1 MEKIFELPIYKE
13 KGLEFITHKKD
24 IISGFPDNF
33 KSKKMSEAIH
43 NNDVEYASTSGT
55 TGERMQIIR
64 RKKWWDSEYKRVY
77 QAHPLLLSG
86 LENARNKAVFTTA
99 ICSNTTCHLGKATL
113 EERTKEKTLY
123 LNSSFNPWTWTEK
136 DINRIIEELEMH
148 RPYYLDIDPVYFYVF
163 LKLKEKFKIK
173 REIFQPTVI
182 TISYEYCPT
191 NLYKYLKNFFTG
203 EIVNLYG
210 TTETGYLFIGNEL
223 KMRFIDYSSQVSFKQ
238 ILDSDYYELIVTSY
252 KNDLMPL
259 INYLVGDIVYISE
272 EQYKYFGTNKEITRI
287 SGRKRDCCVCNNQVI
302 TIYDIDCLI
311 SKYSSI
317 NLFKVQSK
325 NDYIEF
331 QYIEDEAS
339 CSDITTIVREIKKL
353 LNKEVK
359 PISVTKIMPENS
371 GKFQLFSIKGG

>member
-1 MEKIFELPIYKE
+1 MEEIFELPIYK
-13 KGLEFITHKKD
+13 KRGMDFITHKKD
-24 IISGFPDNF
+24 IISNFPDNF
-33 KSKKMSEAIH
+33 KSKKLSEAIH

-64 RKKWWDSEYKRVY
+64 RKKWWDSEYKRTY
-77 QAHPLLLSG
+77 QAHPLLLSS
-86 LENARNKAVFTTA
+86 LENFRNKAVFTTA
-99 ICSNTTCHLGKATL
+99 ICSNTTCHLGEATL
-113 EERTKEKTLY
+113 EERTKGKTLY

-148 RPYYLDIDPVYFYVF
+148 RPYYLDIDPVYFYIF

-173 REIFQPTVI
+173 KELFQPTVI

-191 NLYKYLKNFFTG
+191 NLYEYLNEFFSG
-203 EIVNLYG
+203 EVVNLYG

-223 KMRFIDYSSQVSFKQ
+223 KMSFIDYSSEVSFKQ
-238 ILDSDYYELIVTSY
+238 ILDSNYYELIVTSY

-272 EQYKYFGTNKEITRI
+272 KQYKKFGKSKEITRI
-287 SGRKRDCCVCNNQVI
+287 SGRKRDCYISNSQVI

-311 SKYSSI
+311 RKNSSI
-317 NLFKVQSK
+317 HLFKVQIK

-331 QYIEDEAS
+331 QYIEDEAN
-339 CSDITTIVREIKKL
+339 DIEITTIVREIKKL
-353 LNKEVK
+353 FNKQVK
-359 PISVTKIMPENS
+359 AISVTKIMPENS
-371 GKFQLFSIKGG
+371 GKFQLFTIKGE